1 MKEQQ
6 AAPSPGYQV
15 FMLILSVFALS
26 ILGAQATVRLR
37 PSTVEILQ
45 FADLAICVLFLA
57 DFILQFARAKNRRQY
72 FFSWGWID
80 LLSSIPVVDAARWGR
95 LVRIL
100 RIFRILRAARL
111 ATNLVIHRKAENA
124 ALVASMVA
132 LILVTFASIAILHFE
147 TAAESNI
154 ATAGDALWWAFAT
167 ITTVG
172 YGDRYPVTAEGRLV
186 AIVLM
191 SAGVGLFGTFSAFL
205 AAWFVGEGRQDS
217 TSAEIR
223 ALRSEIAELRATL
236 ASPRGST
243 GLDEGTRTRDSS
255 GDSPGPT

>member
-1 MKEQQ
+1 
-6 AAPSPGYQV
+6 
-15 FMLILSVFALS
+15 MLILSVFALT
-26 ILGAQATVRLR
+26 ILGAQATGRLR
-37 PSTVEILQ
+37 PTTIEILQ
-45 FADLAICVLFLA
+45 VADFGICLLFLA
-57 DFILQFARAKNRRQY
+57 DFVLQFARAKNRRQY
-72 FFSWGWID
+72 FFTWGWID
-80 LLSSIPVVDAARWGR
+80 LVSSIPVIDAARWGR

-111 ATNLVIHRKAENA
+111 VTSLVVHRKAENA

-132 LILVTFASIAILHFE
+132 LMLLTFASIAILHFE

-154 ATAGDALWWAFAT
+154 ATAGDAIWWAFAT

-191 SAGVGLFGTFSAFL
+191 SAGVGLFGTLSAFL
-205 AAWFVGEGRQDS
+205 AAWFVGEGRDDS
-217 TSAEIR
+217 SRAEIV

-236 ASPRGST
+236 ASPGRST
-243 GLDEGTRTRDSS
+243 GLDDGTK
-255 GDSPGPT
+255 